1 MIQPN
6 RWARLPQSAA
16 MVIALLVALLPAT
29 VAMAQPPTPR
39 IVGGQEADPG
49 EWPWQVALVKKGS
62 DLYNNQFCGGMIIAA
77 NWVVTAAHCVDT
89 EGPNDLD
96 VVAGVHDLGN
106 PGANIQR
113 RTLSQI
119 IVHPNYNPGNGDS
132 DVALLR
138 LASPIAERPAS
149 AGTLPIRYITLV
161 PTNVGDLAG
170 RDVTVTGWGNRKPA
184 PPGGIDYPQRLHEVV
199 VPVAT
204 QAACVA
210 AYAHLTGITAN
221 MLCAGQLG
229 SGKDS
234 CQGDSGGPLV
244 YNNNGTW
251 QLAGIVSWGE
261 GCAHP
266 NYYGVYVRVSRF
278 VDWINS
284 YTAPP
289 INVTNAI
296 YLPVALNPSAGPTPP
311 PPPPPPPPNNPIAN
325 GNFEGGPGVGWDEL
339 SLYGVDLIVSEAPA
353 PAHSGEWLAWLG
365 GLRDEASI
373 LSQYVAI
380 PTAAPILS
388 FYHWIDSADECGKD
402 LASIHIATDMVWSAD
417 LCTDTHMSGWERQVV
432 DLSAYAGRGTVQLD
446 FIVIT
451 SLNIHSSWFLDDVA
465 LVPSAAAAGE

>member
-6 RWARLPQSAA
+6 GWARLPQSAA
-16 MVIALLVALLPAT
+16 LIIALLVALLLTT
-29 VAMAQPPTPR
+29 VALAQPPTPR

-49 EWPWQVALVKKGS
+49 EWPWQVALVKKGPN
-62 DLYNNQFCGGMIIAA
+62 LYNNQFCGGMLIAA

-96 VVAGVHDLGN
+96 VVAGVHDLAN

-119 IVHPNYNPGNGDS
+119 IVHPNWNPTNGDS
-132 DVALLR
+132 DIALLK
-138 LASPIAERPAS
+138 LTSPIAERPAS
-149 AGTLPIRYITLV
+149 AGILPIRYIALA

-170 RDVTVTGWGNRKPA
+170 RNVTVTGWGNRKPA
-184 PPGGIDYPQRLHEVV
+184 PPGGTDYPQRLHEVV
-199 VPVAT
+199 LPVAT
-204 QAACVA
+204 QASCVA
-210 AYAHLTGITAN
+210 AYAQLTGITAN

-244 YNNNGTW
+244 YNGGGTW
-251 QLAGIVSWGE
+251 QLAGVVSWGE

-266 NYYGVYVRVSRF
+266 NYYGVYTRVSRF

-296 YLPVALNPSAGPTPP
+296 YFPVVLNPSAGPTPP
-311 PPPPPPPPNNPIAN
+311 PPPPPPPPPNPIVN
-325 GNFEGGPGVGWDEL
+325 SSFEAGPSVGWEQI
-339 SLYGVDLIVSEAPA
+339 SLNDPDLIVSSAPVK
-353 PAHSGEWLAWLG
+353 PHSGNWLAWLG
-365 GLRDEASI
+365 GWDNEVSVI
-373 LSQYVAI
+373 SQYVTVPANAS
-380 PTAAPILS
+380 TLS
-388 FYHWIDSADECGKD
+388 FYHWISSADVCGKD
-402 LASIHIATDMVWSAD
+402 YAYIYASTTNVWDGELCAD
-417 LCTDTHMSGWERQVV
+417 TSHTGWTRQTV
-432 DLSAYAGRGTVQLD
+432 DLSAFAGRRVQLQ
-446 FIVIT
+446 FMVNTNFSAI
-451 SLNIHSSWFLDDVA
+451 SSWLIDDVA